1 MNDKQCMN
9 VIDEIFVEI
18 FGQKSPVDIN
28 GILEECAFDIKLP
41 NKVLDAITGDETW
54 ASSVNSNKY
63 ISQTNMEKY
72 DTYKGWMI
80 PKKEIKSLDDIFT
93 WWDKVNYTTT
103 ERIYDS
109 TNISKSDTIYNCEN
123 IYRSQDC
130 RKCRNAVFS
139 GIFSF
144 LDHSKERVYV
154 GHAGAEDCQLHA
166 MLLQERNARLV
177 DKVPMLRD
185 FSRDIG
191 VKHNLAV
198 DCFIQRL
205 PMLQG
210 QKDRGQTVLS
220 K

>member
-80 PKKEIKSLDDIFT
+80 PKKEVHSLKEIIDLWESI
-93 WWDKVNYTTT
+93 NYTKT
-103 ERIYDS
+103 ER
-109 TNISKSDTIYNCEN
+109 
-123 IYRSQDC
+123 
-130 RKCRNAVFS
+130 VF
-139 GIFSF
+139 
-144 LDHSKERVYV
+144 
-154 GHAGAEDCQLHA
+154 
-166 MLLQERNARLV
+166 N
-177 DKVPMLRD
+177 
-185 FSRDIG
+185 
-191 VKHNLAV
+191 
-198 DCFIQRL
+198 
-205 PMLQG
+205 
-210 QKDRGQTVLS
+210 
-220 K
+220 